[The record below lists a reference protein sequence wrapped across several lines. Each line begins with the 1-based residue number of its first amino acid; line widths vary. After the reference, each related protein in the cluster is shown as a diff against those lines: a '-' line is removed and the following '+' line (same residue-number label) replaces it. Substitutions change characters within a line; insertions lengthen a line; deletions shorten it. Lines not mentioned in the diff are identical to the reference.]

1 MTDDDFWDNRFHQC
15 ALAVGF
21 VAHAEGW
28 LHDSERVRRVVYHL
42 YERSEWPDDPGRQ
55 IATRR
60 RETA

>member
-1 MTDDDFWDNRFHQC
+1 VTDPFWDNRFHTC

-42 YERSEWPDDPGRQ
+42 YERGEWPADSRLPTAGRRDPS
-55 IATRR
+55 
-60 RETA
+60 